1 MNFYCCWRFRA
12 NLQAKIRRKCRR
24 CRCLLL
30 STLFLWVAHAC
41 VCVHVLL
48 YLCMQTNNSINS
60 SLPPIFLA
68 FNLKNFCCIFFFF
81 ALLKKKL
88 KRVRCVQMIHPN
100 SNAYKNTLTRL
111 AEGVGERVKKM
122 RILCV
127 CSAYDISIVYRTS
140 IEFLF
145 AHDNRR
151 RAEIERVSERERDT
165 ETRF

>member
-1 MNFYCCWRFRA
+1 M
-12 NLQAKIRRKCRR
+12 
-24 CRCLLL
+24 
-30 STLFLWVAHAC
+30 
-41 VCVHVLL
+41 L
-48 YLCMQTNNSINS
+48 Y
-60 SLPPIFLA
+60 
-68 FNLKNFCCIFFFF
+68 FF

-111 AEGVGERVKKM
+111 EEGVEGEREKRVKKM

-127 CSAYDISIVYRTS
+127 CSAYDVSIVYRTS

-151 RAEIERVSERERDT
+151 RGEIERE
-165 ETRF
+165 

>member
-1 MNFYCCWRFRA
+1 MN
-12 NLQAKIRRKCRR
+12 
-24 CRCLLL
+24 
-30 STLFLWVAHAC
+30 
-41 VCVHVLL
+41 VCVLL

-68 FNLKNFCCIFFFF
+68 FNLKNFCCIFF

-111 AEGVGERVKKM
+111 EEGVEGEREKRVKKM

-127 CSAYDISIVYRTS
+127 CNAYDVSIVYRTS

-151 RAEIERVSERERDT
+151 RGEVDRVRERNT
-165 ETRF
+165 LKLVSNTK